1 MTRTSA
7 VAKGDQKKSHG
18 SGAQRNDRHRII
30 ETASQ
35 GFLDRPGQVA
45 TENRNLFRSLVMD
58 AIPALRSGTPKD
70 EDVEEWYVN
79 SPVEKRLLIARGQQQ
94 ALRSA
99 LTHVVFIEL
108 ASDILSILESGES
121 LVPPTGEMPQDDEY
135 VGDVIRVPY
144 FGEYHRF
151 MLAGVRWIQRP
162 SFDLIESVKSP
173 DHPYYRLLVAAHS
186 IQLTVRGARAEQQ
199 DTRSRTAYQGTIR
212 AHEDLATYRPLF
224 LANLQDVMIPLVAA
238 QKAYLSR
245 RHAEDKRSPQPN
257 EIVRLILANLGTLS
271 LPAFMKREA
280 ALKVIPHPV
289 IQYAD
294 RPMEDKPFASMRPLL
309 VAVGDAEGLRL
320 APVPEFGYLQSARRS
335 FCAGLIAH
343 RSSDLRGRETAER
356 LLSAAGAPSGRS
368 PRNPDYGKIDPITIL
383 GIVGA
388 RIARDT
394 IFRESPFETLIS
406 G

>member
-1 MTRTSA
+1 M
-7 VAKGDQKKSHG
+7 VKGDENRSHG
-18 SGAQRNDRHRII
+18 LSAQRNDRHRII
-30 ETASQ
+30 EIASQ
-35 GFLDRPGQVA
+35 GFLDRPDQVA
-45 TENRNLFRSLVMD
+45 AENRNLFRSLVMD
-58 AIPALRSGTPKD
+58 AIPSLRSGTPKG

-99 LTHVVFIEL
+99 LTHAVLIEL
-108 ASDILSILESGES
+108 ASDILPILESGES
-121 LVPPTGEMPQDDEY
+121 LVPLTGEMPRDDEY

-162 SFDLIESVKSP
+162 SFDLIESVKNP
-173 DHPYYRLLVAAHS
+173 DHPYHRLLVTAHS
-186 IQLTVRGARAEQQ
+186 IQLTVRSARAEQH

-212 AHEDLATYRPLF
+212 AHEDLAAYRPLF
-224 LANLQDVMIPLVAA
+224 LANLQDMMIPLIAA

-245 RHAEDKRSPQPN
+245 RHVEDKRSPQSK
-257 EIVRLILANLGTLS
+257 EIVRLVLANLGTLS
-271 LPAFMKREA
+271 LPALMKREA

-289 IQYAD
+289 IQYAE

-309 VAVGDAEGLRL
+309 VAVGDVEGLRL
-320 APVPEFGYLQSARRS
+320 APAPEFAYLQSARRS

-343 RSSDLRGRETAER
+343 RSSYLRGRETAEK

-368 PRNPDYGKIDPITIL
+368 PGDPDYGKIDPITIL

-388 RIARDT
+388 HIARDT
-394 IFRESPFETLIS
+394 IFRESPFGTLIS